1 MYADFRSQAAL
12 DARQAELRA
21 IARKYPVS
29 TATGVG
35 AELRRKFLTE
45 VRTLEKWA
53 HRRVYTATWPF
64 FLQCV
69 LCSSF
74 RGPPHEKQLPFV
86 C

>member
-64 FLQCV
+64 FLVVFAVHLIKSNYHLCV
-69 LCSSF
+69 NAL
-74 RGPPHEKQLPFV
+74 
-86 C
+86 